1 MHKVLA
7 EIIAGVIPHKMTRN
21 QWRGILR
28 FGVFNAIKLNIDI
41 RRNHTTPEHHL
52 AVCAIAKNE
61 GPYFKEWVEW
71 HLSQGVDKFYVYD
84 NESNRR
90 HKADSRTLH
99 QAGYCRVYRLAWL
112 PQAAC
117 RIRRLPQ
124 TPPLRHPMDSIH
136 RPRRVY
142 SPNQGCLHTR
152 LPQTLRAVSRRRN
165 QLACVWQRRQ

>member
-1 MHKVLA
+1 
-7 EIIAGVIPHKMTRN
+7 MTRN

-84 NESNRR
+84 NESTDGT
-90 HKADSRTLH
+90 KQILE
-99 QAGYCRVYRLAWL
+99 
-112 PQAAC
+112 P
-117 RIRRLPQ
+117 
-124 TPPLRHPMDSIH
+124 
-136 RPRRVY
+136 
-142 SPNQGCLHTR
+142 
-152 LPQTLRAVSRRRN
+152 
-165 QLACVWQRRQ
+165 